1 MTMSVFH
8 LSYLWKFNT
17 IFQSKTL
24 NICVFRLSFSAIRL
38 HESEAVVL
46 SYSVKKLFLRNFA
59 KFTGKHPCQSLFFYK
74 VGLRP
79 ATLLNK
85 SLWHRCFPVNFA
97 KFLRTSFLKSTFSGC
112 LWRVKNLYRFSTLES
127 YLVEVLI
134 SC

>member
-46 SYSVKKLFLRNFA
+46 SYSVKKFFLEILQNLQENTRA
-59 KFTGKHPCQSLFFYK
+59 RASFFIK
-74 VGLRP
+74 LASGLQ
-79 ATLLNK
+79 
-85 SLWHRCFPVNFA
+85 
-97 KFLRTSFLKSTFSGC
+97 
-112 LWRVKNLYRFSTLES
+112 LY
-127 YLVEVLI
+127 
-134 SC
+134 